1 MKAKLVLLHWKD
13 AVSPTHGWT
22 DINELETELA
32 ECCSVGFIVEE
43 NDKTITVVSHITG
56 DKESTDID
64 GSLVLDKSWIIERQ
78 DLVISYMPEKDIG
91 EIVGKWLEKRNEV
104 NSI

>member
-43 NDKTITVVSHITG
+43 NDKEF
-56 DKESTDID
+56 KYW
-64 GSLVLDKSWIIERQ
+64 LDRFKYFDR
-78 DLVISYMPEKDIG
+78 
-91 EIVGKWLEKRNEV
+91 
-104 NSI
+104 

>member
-1 MKAKLVLLHWKD
+1 VLFSRFYCRRK
-13 AVSPTHGWT
+13 
-22 DINELETELA
+22 
-32 ECCSVGFIVEE
+32 C
-43 NDKTITVVSHITG
+43 KTITVVSHISG

-78 DLVISYMPEKDIG
+78 DLTISYVPEKDIG
-91 EIVGKWLEKRNEV
+91 EIIGKWLEKRNEA

>member
-1 MKAKLVLLHWKD
+1 MKAKLVLLYWKD

-22 DINELETELA
+22 DINELETDLA

-56 DKESTDID
+56 DKENTDID

-78 DLVISYMPEKDIG
+78 DLVISYMPDKDIG
-91 EIVGKWLEKRNEV
+91 EIVGKWLEKRNEA